1 MRTGEFASVRAEG
14 KSVHGRS
21 MLLGVLKR
29 DDEPGQRIGIVT
41 SRRIGNAVVRNRVR
55 RRLREIVRA
64 ARPRMITGLWLVI
77 VAKVPSARAAF
88 SALAEEWMQL
98 ARRGSILR
106 D

>member
-1 MRTGEFASVRAEG
+1 VRTEG
-14 KSVHGRS
+14 KPVHGRA
-21 MLLGVLKR
+21 MLLGVLKN
-29 DDEPGQRIGIVT
+29 DVEPGQRIGIVT

-64 ARPRMITGLWLVI
+64 ARPRLVAGLWLVI
-77 VAKVPSARAAF
+77 VAKVPSATAPF
-88 SALAEEWMQL
+88 SVLSEEWMQL

>member
-1 MRTGEFASVRAEG
+1 M
-14 KSVHGRS
+14 HGRA
-21 MLLGVLKR
+21 MLLGVLKN
-29 DDEPGQRIGIVT
+29 DAESSQRIGIVT

-64 ARPRMITGLWLVI
+64 ARPRLVTGLWLVI
-77 VAKVPSARAAF
+77 VAKVPSAT
-88 SALAEEWMQL
+88 ALFATLEEEWAQL

>member
-1 MRTGEFASVRAEG
+1 
-14 KSVHGRS
+14 
-21 MLLGVLKR
+21 MLLGVLKN
-29 DDEPGQRIGIVT
+29 DAESSQRIGIVT

-64 ARPRMITGLWLVI
+64 ARPRLVTGLWLVI
-77 VAKVPSARAAF
+77 VAKVPSATALFAT
-88 SALAEEWMQL
+88 LAEEWAQL